1 MPSFYLNLGFGVSIP
16 LSEQSQSD
24 ADFNLERQKNLC
36 FENWNILKHEDL
48 KTCNPV
54 ECEDMLPVHMCFRP
68 SCPPLRASQQG
79 PRACQPGLRPRQPAV
94 RACVHVC
101 VHDCMRG
108 VCVRGACVRGACVVH
123 AWCVHAC
130 VHACV
135 RASERACVRAC
146 VLRRNAK
153 TAENG

>member
-54 ECEDMLPVHMCFRP
+54 ECEDMLSVHMCFRP
-68 SCPPLRASQQG
+68 SCPPPKGQPARSEGLPARPECPPVS
-79 PRACQPGLRPRQPAV
+79 RACI
-94 RACVHVC
+94 RACVF
-101 VHDCMRG
+101 
-108 VCVRGACVRGACVVH
+108 ACV
-123 AWCVHAC
+123 
-130 VHACV
+130 
-135 RASERACVRAC
+135 ERA
-146 VLRRNAK
+146 
-153 TAENG
+153 